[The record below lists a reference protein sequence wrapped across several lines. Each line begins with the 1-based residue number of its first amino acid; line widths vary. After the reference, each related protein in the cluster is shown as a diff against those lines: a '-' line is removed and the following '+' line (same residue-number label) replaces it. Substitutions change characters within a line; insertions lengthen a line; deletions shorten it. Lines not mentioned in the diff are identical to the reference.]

1 MPMKLRDNLYLQDCF
16 KKANWLVY
24 NPNSPYLVVRDEV
37 VNLLRLSNI
46 LWSVITVVP
55 GDEMANFTTRHA
67 VTMRDLN
74 MYPATDLQIVSSLIF
89 YIVYDRGSLTLF
101 DNIKQ

>member
-24 NPNSPYLVVRDEV
+24 NPNSPDLVVRDEV
-37 VNLLRLSNI
+37 VNLLRLSKI
-46 LWSVITVVP
+46 LWSVIIVVP
-55 GDEMANFTTRHA
+55 GDEMANFTTRYA

-89 YIVYDRGSLTLF
+89 DIVYDRGSLTLF